1 MTAKTPIRTVFT
13 GAVATGLAEFQ
24 TGEFVPLANGGLGAS
39 LSIGSANQVLK
50 VNSGGTAVE
59 FGTVPVADIDSA
71 TDLTGITIVG
81 TDSLLLSD
89 NGTEGRVTASQI
101 ATYVQSATDTD
112 NISEGSTNLYY
123 TSARANTDFDTRL
136 GTKTTTN
143 LTEGDNLYY
152 TNARAD
158 ARVALAT
165 GTNLDL
171 TNQDTDDLS
180 EGSTNLYYTDARAN
194 SAFDTR
200 LGTKDTDNLTEGS
213 TNLYYTSARANTD
226 FDTRLGTKT
235 TTNLTEGD
243 NLYYTDARANSAFDT
258 RLGTKDTD
266 DLSEGSTNLYYT
278 NARADARVA
287 AATGVNLD
295 LSNQDTGDLAEGSNL
310 YYTDARSRA
319 AISVTDSGGDGS
331 LSYNNSTG
339 VVTYTG
345 PSASEVRA
353 HFSGG
358 TGVTITS
365 GEIAIG
371 QAVATNSDVQ
381 FNDLVVDG
389 NLTVNGTTVTNS
401 ATNTTIED
409 ALIELGSGNT
419 GANSNDLGL
428 ILERGTTGDNG
439 FIGFD
444 ESADKFIVGTTT
456 ATGSSTGG
464 LTITTGTLVANI
476 EGNVTGNV
484 TGTVSDVSNHDT
496 DDISEGSTNLY
507 YTDARANSAFDTR
520 LATKTTTNLTEG
532 DNLYYTDARVNSAF
546 DTRLGTKDT
555 DDLSEGSTNLYYTDA
570 RSRAAISV
578 TDSGGDGSLSY
589 NSSTG
594 VVTYTGPSAS
604 EVRAHFS
611 AGTGVSITNGEVAI
625 GQAVATNSNVQFNNV
640 QIDGTLDCGVLT

>member
-1 MTAKTPIRTVFT
+1 M
-13 GAVATGLAEFQ
+13 
-24 TGEFVPLANGGLGAS
+24 
-39 LSIGSANQVLK
+39 
-50 VNSGGTAVE
+50 
-59 FGTVPVADIDSA
+59 
-71 TDLTGITIVG
+71 
-81 TDSLLLSD
+81 
-89 NGTEGRVTASQI
+89 
-101 ATYVQSATDTD
+101 
-112 NISEGSTNLYY
+112 
-123 TSARANTDFDTRL
+123 
-136 GTKTTTN
+136 
-143 LTEGDNLYY
+143 TEGDNLYY

-200 LGTKDTDNLTEGS
+200 LATKDTDNLTEGS
-213 TNLYYTSARANTD
+213 TNLYYTSARANTDFDTRLATKTTTNLTEGDNLYYTSVRANTD

-243 NLYYTDARANSAFDT
+243 NLYYTDARVNSAFDT

-319 AISVTDSGGDGS
+319 AISVTDNGGDGS